1 MLTEISHRRILCGLT
16 SMWNLGGKN
25 EDVELIEAEKKRERQ
40 GKTEER
46 RKEKEKKWLSIGRDR
61 KSAFCRLSVSR

>member
-1 MLTEISHRRILCGLT
+1 MKQKRRE
-16 SMWNLGGKN
+16 GK
-25 EDVELIEAEKKRERQ
+25 ERKEGIKEGKYDGKVRERRKKRERQ